1 MLDCVTVHCNCK
13 QAVEISERKKSV
25 LIQKEASPFQLH
37 IHLSVPINDIIIS
50 DFERTDVF

>member
-1 MLDCVTVHCNCK
+1 MLQCTVIVNK
-13 QAVEISERKKSV
+13 QLKLVKGKKSV

-37 IHLSVPINDIIIS
+37 IHLSVPINDIHVIIS